1 MRMLSCVLIL
11 LALVLSGVS
20 ELPACQTT
28 DGKTAIQKLNNGS
41 VTAAVKGKLAVDNI
55 LNLHTNLTRVD
66 VDADSEQGTVFL
78 SGEVQT
84 TEQKA
89 RAEQLAGQVDGVKR
103 VTNNIQVRPAKQ
115 R

>member
-1 MRMLSCVLIL
+1 MRMSSCVLVL

-20 ELPACQTT
+20 EILACQATE
-28 DGKTAIQKLNNGS
+28 GKTAIQNLNNGS

-55 LNLHTNLTRVD
+55 LNLHTSLTRVD

-84 TEQKA
+84 SEQKA

-103 VTNNIQVRPAKQ
+103 VTNNIQVRPSK
-115 R
+115 RR